1 MTYDQKNKMN
11 PAFRTFEGGLFAEVE
26 KADVGD
32 GFERLQESGVDMM
45 SWADPFMPDA
55 AVPQHVKQAALNA
68 MNDPIASH
76 YTAPVGNTRLRE
88 QIARRWQK
96 RYGMRLYPQRNILIT
111 PGSDSA
117 LYFAML
123 PFIETGDEVIVCTP
137 CYPNNLQNIKMMGAK
152 AVYCELQAA
161 DGYQIRKEALEAC
174 VSEQTKM
181 IVLTHPNNP
190 TTTVFDQRS
199 LEAVRDLVL
208 AHDLILVVDQ
218 AFEDFTFEQK
228 MIAPAAMADM
238 FAHTVTVCSTSKGYG
253 LSGYRVG
260 YIIADDVFMDVYY
273 GCAVSVIGATNTVSQ
288 LAVLAAMED
297 ESFMQEFE
305 AAYDWRRHQA
315 AAILSGIPG
324 VKIQLPQSGFLCW
337 VDVSGLADSS
347 EVCARLLSDARVSVN
362 DGKNYGPGGEKG
374 FRIVLGVY
382 RDNERVRQALLR
394 IREVLLQMAQEK
406 GLSVQ

>member
-96 RYGMRLYPQRNILIT
+96 RYGMRLDPQRNILIT

-228 MIAPAAMADM
+228 MLAPAAMADM

>member
-1 MTYDQKNKMN
+1 MTYDKKNKMN

-96 RYGMRLYPQRNILIT
+96 RYGMRLDPQRNILIT

-382 RDNERVRQALLR
+382 RDNERIRQALLR

-406 GLSVQ
+406 GLSV

>member
-96 RYGMRLYPQRNILIT
+96 RYGMRLDPQRNILIT

-238 FAHTVTVCSTSKGYG
+238 FAHTITVCSTSKGYG

-394 IREVLLQMAQEK
+394 IREVLLQMAEEK

>member
-96 RYGMRLYPQRNILIT
+96 RYGMRLDPQRNILIT

-406 GLSVQ
+406 GMSVQ

>member
-96 RYGMRLYPQRNILIT
+96 RYGMRLDPQRNILIT

-315 AAILSGIPG
+315 AAILFGIPG

>member
-96 RYGMRLYPQRNILIT
+96 RYGMRLDPQRNILIT

-228 MIAPAAMADM
+228 MIAPADMADM

>member
-1 MTYDQKNKMN
+1 MTYDQKNKMK

-32 GFERLQESGVDMM
+32 GFERLQENGVDMM

-55 AVPQHVKQAALNA
+55 AVPQHIKQAALNA

-88 QIARRWQK
+88 QIARRWRK
-96 RYGMRLYPQRNILIT
+96 RYGMDLDPQRNILIT

-123 PFIETGDEVIVCTP
+123 PFIEAGDEVIVCTP
-137 CYPNNLQNIKMMGAK
+137 CYPNNLQNIQMMGAK
-152 AVYCELQAA
+152 AVCCELMPE
-161 DGYQIRKEALEAC
+161 DGYQIRGEALEAC
-174 VSEQTKM
+174 VSEKTKM

-190 TTTVFDQRS
+190 TTTVFDRES
-199 LEAVRDLVL
+199 LEAVRKTVCR
-208 AHDLILVVDQ
+208 HDLILVVDQ
-218 AFEDFTFEQK
+218 AFEDFTFERE
-228 MIAPAAMADM
+228 MIAPASMEGM
-238 FAHTVTVCSTSKGYG
+238 FAHTITVCSTSKGYG

-260 YIIADDVFMDVYY
+260 YIIAEDVFMDVYY

-288 LAVLAAMED
+288 LAVLAAMEN

-315 AAILSGIPG
+315 AEILSGIPG
-324 VKIQLPQSGFLCW
+324 VQIQLPQSGFLCW
-337 VDVSGLADSS
+337 VDVRGLADSS

>member
-45 SWADPFMPDA
+45 SWADPFMPDV

-96 RYGMRLYPQRNILIT
+96 RYGMRLDPQRNILIT

>member
-1 MTYDQKNKMN
+1 MTYDKKNKMN

-96 RYGMRLYPQRNILIT
+96 RYGMRLDPQRNILIT

-273 GCAVSVIGATNTVSQ
+273 GCAVSVIGTTNTVSQ

-324 VKIQLPQSGFLCW
+324 VKVQLPQSGFLCW

-406 GLSVQ
+406 GLSV

>member
-32 GFERLQESGVDMM
+32 GFERLQDSGVDIM
-45 SWADPFMPDA
+45 SWADHFMPDA
-55 AVPQHVKQAALNA
+55 AVHQHVKQAALNA

-96 RYGMRLYPQRNILIT
+96 RYGMRLDPQRNILIT

-123 PFIETGDEVIVCTP
+123 PFIETDDEVIVCTP

-228 MIAPAAMADM
+228 MLAPAAMADM

-394 IREVLLQMAQEK
+394 IREVLLQMEQEK

>member
-96 RYGMRLYPQRNILIT
+96 RYGMRLDPQRNILIT

-394 IREVLLQMAQEK
+394 IREVLLQMAQKK

>member
-96 RYGMRLYPQRNILIT
+96 RYGMRLDPQRNILIT

-273 GCAVSVIGATNTVSQ
+273 GCAVSVIGASNTVSQ

>member
-96 RYGMRLYPQRNILIT
+96 RYGMRLDPQRNILIT

-123 PFIETGDEVIVCTP
+123 PFIETDDEVIVCTP

-228 MIAPAAMADM
+228 MLAPAAMADM

-394 IREVLLQMAQEK
+394 IREVLLQMAEEK

>member
-96 RYGMRLYPQRNILIT
+96 RYGMRLDPQRNILIT

-238 FAHTVTVCSTSKGYG
+238 FAHTITVCSTSKGYG

-260 YIIADDVFMDVYY
+260 YIIADDVFVDVYY

>member
-1 MTYDQKNKMN
+1 MTYDKKNKMN

-96 RYGMRLYPQRNILIT
+96 RYGMRLDPQRNILIT

-406 GLSVQ
+406 GLSV

>member
-96 RYGMRLYPQRNILIT
+96 RYGMRLDPQRNILIT

-238 FAHTVTVCSTSKGYG
+238 FAHTITVCSTSKGYG

-382 RDNERVRQALLR
+382 RDNERIRQALLR

-406 GLSVQ
+406 GLSV

>member
-1 MTYDQKNKMN
+1 MTYDKKNKMN

-96 RYGMRLYPQRNILIT
+96 RYGMRLDPQRNILIT

-238 FAHTVTVCSTSKGYG
+238 FAHTITVCSTSKGYG

-324 VKIQLPQSGFLCW
+324 VKVQLPQSGFLCW

-406 GLSVQ
+406 GLSV

>member
-96 RYGMRLYPQRNILIT
+96 RYGMRLDPQRNILIT

-228 MIAPAAMADM
+228 MIAPAAIADM

-382 RDNERVRQALLR
+382 RDNERIRQALLR

-406 GLSVQ
+406 GLSV

>member
-96 RYGMRLYPQRNILIT
+96 RYGMRLDPQRNILIT

-123 PFIETGDEVIVCTP
+123 PFIETDDEVIVCTP

-228 MIAPAAMADM
+228 MLAPAAMADM